1 MHVHERVTYMC
12 ACVLSTCVSVYLVH
26 ATAAAVSEESI
37 RYPGAELQVVV
48 SARNWVQALCKM
60 EALSYLAISPAQI

>member
-48 SARNWVQALCKM
+48 SARN
-60 EALSYLAISPAQI
+60 